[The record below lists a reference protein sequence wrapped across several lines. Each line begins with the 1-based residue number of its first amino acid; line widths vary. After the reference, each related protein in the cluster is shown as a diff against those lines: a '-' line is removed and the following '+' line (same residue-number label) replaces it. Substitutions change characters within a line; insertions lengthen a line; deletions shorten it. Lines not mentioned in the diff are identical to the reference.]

1 LSQLDFNRLSGNI
14 KVEGPKGAFK
24 KPMLAKL
31 ITFLKEVKME
41 VKKINWPDRQKTTR
55 YTIVVLGISLAVA
68 LYLGGLDFLF
78 TLLLEKFVI

>member
-1 LSQLDFNRLSGNI
+1 ML
-14 KVEGPKGAFK
+14 GAYCVR
-24 KPMLAKL
+24 MLAKL

-41 VKKINWPDRQKTTR
+41 VKKINWPDRQKTIK
-55 YTIVVLGISLAVA
+55 YTMVVLGISLAVA